1 MVLRFSFFLL
11 LSLSLAFASVPV
23 EKMIG
28 QMVMVGFK
36 EGALEQ
42 NKPLQEAIKAGEI
55 GGVLLLGRNIQSPSQ
70 LKTLTTAL
78 QDHAKIPLLIS
89 VDQEGGRV
97 ARLGA
102 NNGFSQIPSA
112 REVATTLSLGEA
124 RALYF
129 EMAKVLKAHGI
140 NYNLGPVV
148 DFDNP
153 AAPIIGKI
161 GRSYSSHASVVS
173 LYAGA
178 FVDAHH
184 EAGVLSALKH
194 FPGHGSALVDSHHA
208 LTDITATW
216 DVEELRPYY
225 EFIGA
230 QKAQSIMVAHVYLRQ
245 FDNTFPASLSSKILK
260 GVLRDTLG
268 FKGVVISDDLL
279 MEGVAT
285 TFSFEERIIHSVNA
299 GVDIVLVSECV
310 VENKQTPAYIQ
321 AVLLNALQTG
331 AVELKTIEKAYE
343 RIMRFKQALLQ

>member
-1 MVLRFSFFLL
+1 MALRLSFFLVL
-11 LSLSLAFASVPV
+11 WISSAFASVPV

-36 EGALEQ
+36 ESALEQ

-55 GGVLLLGRNIQSPSQ
+55 GGVLLLGRNIQNPSQ

-78 QDHAKIPLLIS
+78 QRHAKTPLLIS

-97 ARLGA
+97 ARLNA
-102 NNGFSQIPSA
+102 NNGFGQTPSA

-124 RALYF
+124 YALYLA
-129 EMAKVLKAHGI
+129 MAKELKEHGI

-178 FVDAHH
+178 FVGAHK

-194 FPGHGSALVDSHHA
+194 FPGHGSALTDSHHA
-208 LTDITATW
+208 LTDVTQTW
-216 DVEELRPYY
+216 NIEELRPYY
-225 EFIGA
+225 EFIEI
-230 QKAQSIMVAHVYLRQ
+230 QKAQSIMVAHVYLHR
-245 FDNTFPASLSSKILK
+245 FDDNFPASLSTKILN
-260 GVLRDTLG
+260 GVLRGTLG
-268 FKGVVISDDLL
+268 FEGVIISDDLL
-279 MEGVAT
+279 MEGVAK
-285 TFSFEERIIHSVNA
+285 TFSFKERIIHSVNA
-299 GVDIVLVSECV
+299 GVDILLISEFT
-310 VENKQTPAYIQ
+310 VENKHTPAHVQTI
-321 AVLLNALQTG
+321 LLNALRTG
-331 AVELKTIEKAYE
+331 EVDLKTIEKAYE
-343 RIMRFKQALLQ
+343 RITRFKNTLLQ